1 MPKVENPLLQLKTVF
16 LVERPQINKEQALL
30 PRAAV
35 PCYYSEDLSYFSF
48 YSCRP
53 KNSYSFILSLQVN
66 AFPTQVSWV
75 QVTINVT
82 IRQCPW

>member
-1 MPKVENPLLQLKTVF
+1 MPKVENPLLQLKNVV
-16 LVERPQINKEQALL
+16 LVERPQINKEQARL

-53 KNSYSFILSLQVN
+53 KN
-66 AFPTQVSWV
+66 
-75 QVTINVT
+75 
-82 IRQCPW
+82 